1 MDMTLKPL
9 ALFPFT
15 SKEIKPRGWMRRQ
28 LEIQAAGLA
37 GNLDKIWPDVA
48 DSSWI
53 GGSHDSWERV
63 PYWLDGFI
71 PLAYLLDDE
80 DLKARAKKYIDAI
93 LARQEPDGW
102 LCPCE
107 RKERSRYDT
116 WALELISKV
125 LVLWYDCSG
134 DERVP
139 NALYRAMKQF
149 DRHTDRH
156 LVLDWGST
164 RWFEVLFA
172 LYRLYEWYG
181 EEWIL
186 SLADKMGAIGVDWK
200 RVFTR
205 WQYEKPRYGDRAT
218 WGQLHHVVNNEMM
231 LKSAA
236 LYSRVTGE
244 DPTAFFEEVW
254 GKLSAAHGQP
264 YGVFSGDECL
274 AGTSPIAGTEL
285 CSVVEAMF
293 SFETLLSVTGDPAF
307 ADKTEFAGFNAL
319 PATLSPDMW
328 THQYVQMAN
337 QIACRVIPK
346 EAVHFTTNTGEAHL
360 YGLEPHYGCCTSN
373 MGQGFPKLCLSSF
386 FRKGN
391 GIASA
396 VLVPAELHTQIDS
409 ADVCVTLDTDY
420 PFRGSLTYTVSVSH
434 PVRFPFFIRIPGFAK
449 SATVDGK
456 PAAPGAFFEIDR
468 EWSGSTTVQAELS
481 FDAELRDGYDGM
493 KSVVRGPLL
502 FALNIDAEWHPLEYV
517 RDGVV
522 RKFPYC
528 DYELLP
534 ASEWQYALAGTDF
547 IPVELPL
554 DGACRFSPESA
565 PLALETD
572 LVRIDWGEANG
583 VAAATPRDRTPI
595 GEKVR
600 ARLIPYGC
608 TNLRLSVMPF
618 AGIAPISEEQQDH

>member
-134 DERVP
+134 DERIP

-164 RWFEVLFA
+164 RWFEVLSA

-236 LYSRVTGE
+236 LYSRVSGE

-293 SFETLLSVTGDPAF
+293 SFETRVTPPLPTKPNLRASMPCRRPCRPICGRISMCRWQIRLPAASSRRKPCTSPPTRARRTCTGWSRTTAAAPPIWVRVSPNCAF
-307 ADKTEFAGFNAL
+307 PRSSGKATAL
-319 PATLSPDMW
+319 PAPCWCLP
-328 THQYVQMAN
+328 N
-337 QIACRVIPK
+337 
-346 EAVHFTTNTGEAHL
+346 
-360 YGLEPHYGCCTSN
+360 CTRRSTA
-373 MGQGFPKLCLSSF
+373 
-386 FRKGN
+386 R
-391 GIASA
+391 
-396 VLVPAELHTQIDS
+396 
-409 ADVCVTLDTDY
+409 
-420 PFRGSLTYTVSVSH
+420 TY
-434 PVRFPFFIRIPGFAK
+434 A
-449 SATVDGK
+449 
-456 PAAPGAFFEIDR
+456 
-468 EWSGSTTVQAELS
+468 
-481 FDAELRDGYDGM
+481 
-493 KSVVRGPLL
+493 
-502 FALNIDAEWHPLEYV
+502 
-517 RDGVV
+517 
-522 RKFPYC
+522 
-528 DYELLP
+528 
-534 ASEWQYALAGTDF
+534 
-547 IPVELPL
+547 
-554 DGACRFSPESA
+554 
-565 PLALETD
+565 
-572 LVRIDWGEANG
+572 
-583 VAAATPRDRTPI
+583 
-595 GEKVR
+595 
-600 ARLIPYGC
+600 
-608 TNLRLSVMPF
+608 
-618 AGIAPISEEQQDH
+618 